1 MPDVETYN
9 LIFLG
14 FCNVCKIFR
23 ADQSDVL
30 KRNYDKVHATKRFV
44 FDGVERTLTELNES
58 KGEGPSPNV
67 TSLNLALNAIAKGR
81 NMPHKKYQRTNALLY
96 NVIGEKNYREMMMGS
111 DNDVMD
117 ESVGG
122 GDGKLASPSSGE
134 TRNSEVQQ
142 SADLENSTQS
152 YVKPNLDTYHW
163 LVDIHSRSGKLVY
176 IKQGVFLL
184 RKMIQIRME
193 DDSDFS
199 SNQDRSIN
207 SPASFAPSTGTH
219 NNVLR
224 ALAKTGSD
232 LSDFNVDRANIATE
246 ISELLDSMVQYG
258 SSIPT
263 HVTFLFALHICQKT
277 KSPEAG
283 DLAEEIL
290 SKMEVVETYQ
300 PEMKSFSHAYLLA
313 LECWLSATK
322 AGKSGAAERA
332 FRLFELMEAQAG
344 RDRSQ
349 LPSLLEGEEP
359 DVFDR
364 SMQSH
369 VRMYPL
375 MLKICAATTE
385 KQDMNAAMAI
395 AFQVYEKMIQD
406 TIKPNPKTFEMMY
419 TCVRNFLDHHPDEER
434 QGLLQKVFE
443 PASNHG
449 ITRGELMGRHKQS
462 QRKGHLA
469 A

>member
-1 MPDVETYN
+1 M
-9 LIFLG
+9 
-14 FCNVCKIFR
+14 
-23 ADQSDVL
+23 VL
-30 KRNYDKVHATKRFV
+30 
-44 FDGVERTLTELNES
+44 
-58 KGEGPSPNV
+58 
-67 TSLNLALNAIAKGR
+67 
-81 NMPHKKYQRTNALLY
+81 
-96 NVIGEKNYREMMMGS
+96 
-111 DNDVMD
+111 DN
-117 ESVGG
+117 
-122 GDGKLASPSSGE
+122 
-134 TRNSEVQQ
+134 
-142 SADLENSTQS
+142 
-152 YVKPNLDTYHW
+152 
-163 LVDIHSRSGKLVY
+163 
-176 IKQGVFLL
+176 
-184 RKMIQIRME
+184 
-193 DDSDFS
+193 
-199 SNQDRSIN
+199 
-207 SPASFAPSTGTH
+207 
-219 NNVLR
+219 
-224 ALAKTGSD
+224 
-232 LSDFNVDRANIATE
+232 
-246 ISELLDSMVQYG
+246 
-258 SSIPT
+258 
-263 HVTFLFALHICQKT
+263 
-277 KSPEAG
+277 
-283 DLAEEIL
+283 
-290 SKMEVVETYQ
+290 
-300 PEMKSFSHAYLLA
+300 
-313 LECWLSATK
+313 
-322 AGKSGAAERA
+322 
-332 FRLFELMEAQAG
+332 RLFELMEAQAG